1 LTFKILK
8 NKLVTVLQRSVVR
21 SAADASQGFVEDIY
35 GKNLIINKLLYGL
48 KTSAEIFHEHL
59 AESLSRLGFRSLN
72 VILNFR

>member
-1 LTFKILK
+1 MILGMPFYGK
-8 NKLVTVLQRSVVR
+8 TKEKVYITTG
-21 SAADASQGFVEDIY
+21 QGFGEDIH